1 MLHAFAFLQV
11 SVLYICLLFSH
22 ASRVIDIARLAQ
34 DGQNRVQA
42 HRTVVSDFRYEPSY
56 EGSSLSQRKASSL
69 LLCRVYARTAQDRQ
83 SFEQYQEFT

>member
-42 HRTVVSDFRYEPSY
+42 HRTVVSDYRDEHRTRELVVS
-56 EGSSLSQRKASSL
+56 EKSVIVATSSFIRKTWSG
-69 LLCRVYARTAQDRQ
+69 
-83 SFEQYQEFT
+83 

>member
-34 DGQNRVQA
+34 DG
-42 HRTVVSDFRYEPSY
+42 TTGYKPI
-56 EGSSLSQRKASSL
+56 AS
-69 LLCRVYARTAQDRQ
+69 
-83 SFEQYQEFT
+83 